1 MKKKS
6 TKKENRWK
14 KRKHSG
20 KKEKLSA
27 MSNKKHAAGKN
38 AKIKKKDEK
47 QTMKKTAPVKVRFGQ
62 GEMRQAEAFVL
73 SLSRHFAF
81 ARPTD
86 GSEDV
91 FIPAEDLGGAF
102 PGDLVMLSHI
112 IQQEKGP
119 SGRVDKVLQ
128 AGSRMLTGV
137 IGEED
142 GVCVFRADTSLRYP
156 VPVEKKYRMDAKN
169 GDKVRAEFR
178 FSRSGE
184 LLAQIVTVYGSGES
198 ARVCAD
204 AIIDQNQIA
213 LEFPPEVLQEASQIA
228 SEPITEEVL
237 KGRLDLR
244 DHSICTIDSADAKDL
259 DDAISVS
266 RTKNGYRL
274 GVHIADVSHYVR
286 PGSLVD
292 QEAMKRGTSV
302 YFADRVIPMLPE
314 EISNGVCSLNAGTD
328 KLTFTALI
336 DLDKKGEILKYKFRK
351 SVIRS
356 KVRGVYSEV
365 NAIFSGSAPKE
376 LRKKYSPVIRSLNAA
391 RELANVLKERSKRN
405 GTVDL
410 ESTESRFTLNE
421 KGVCID
427 VEPRSSGEA
436 EQMIEQLMIA
446 ANRAAAM
453 LAREKGLPFVYRVHE
468 EPLPDRVDTLR
479 ELVAALG
486 FNASPLRHK
495 GSLKPG
501 DFAAVMEQ
509 AVGTPSEKV
518 LSHQLLR
525 TMAKARYDVNPIGHF
540 GLALE
545 DYCHFTSPIR
555 RYPDTSIHRILGTW
569 LSTKSTKE
577 CKKLYEDFVGRS
589 AKNSTDCEIRAMTAE
604 RAAEDCYMA
613 EYMKGHIGEV
623 YEGIISGVT
632 MRGVF
637 VELPN
642 TVEGFVPLETIPN
655 SRFEF
660 DGMVS
665 QLDQNTGLKLTI
677 GQKMTARSVSSDVAS
692 GKIDFA
698 YEGKWPP
705 RKVGK

>member
-1 MKKKS
+1 MKKKI
-6 TKKENRWK
+6 TKKENKWK
-14 KRKHSG
+14 KRKHGGKKSGKSPRLSVSG
-20 KKEKLSA
+20 KKFQPAEKR
-27 MSNKKHAAGKN
+27 
-38 AKIKKKDEK
+38 EK
-47 QTMKKTAPVKVRFGQ
+47 
-62 GEMRQAEAFVL
+62 ESQAVVTQLKMQEKEAVLL
-73 SLSRHFAF
+73 SLSRNFAF

-86 GSEDV
+86 GGEDV
-91 FIPAEDLGGAF
+91 FIRAEDLAGAF
-102 PGDLVMLSHI
+102 PGDLVRLSHI
-112 IQQEKGP
+112 EMQEKGP
-119 SGRVDKVLQ
+119 SGRVDTVIQ

-142 GVCVFRADTSLRYP
+142 GVCMFLADTSLRYP
-156 VPVEKKYRMDAKN
+156 VPVEKKYRMNAKA

-184 LLAQIVTVYGSGES
+184 LLAQVVTVYGSGDS

-213 LEFPPEVLQEASQIA
+213 LEFPPEVLQEARQIA
-228 SEPITEEVL
+228 AQPITEEIL

-244 DHSICTIDSADAKDL
+244 DHCICTIDGADAKDL

-266 RTKNGYRL
+266 RTRSGYRL

-292 QEAMKRGTSV
+292 GEAMKRGTSV

-336 DLDKKGEILKYKFRK
+336 DLDKNGEILKYKFRK

-356 KVRGVYSEV
+356 RVRGVYSEV
-365 NAIFSGSAPKE
+365 NAIFSGSASKE

-391 RELANVLKERSKRN
+391 RELAQVLQERSRRN

-410 ESTESRFTLNE
+410 ESTESHFTLNDE
-421 KGVCID
+421 GVCIN
-427 VEPRSSGEA
+427 VEPRTSGEA

-468 EPLPDRVDTLR
+468 QPSPDRVDTLR
-479 ELVAALG
+479 ELAAALG
-486 FNASPLRHK
+486 FNTKTLRHK
-495 GSLKPG
+495 GPLKPG
-501 DFAAVMEQ
+501 DFAALMEQ
-509 AVGTPSEKV
+509 AVGTPSQKV

-525 TMAKARYDVNPIGHF
+525 TMAKARYDVNPLGHF

-555 RYPDTSIHRILGTW
+555 RYPDTSIHRILSSW
-569 LSTKSTKE
+569 LSLKSVKE
-577 CKKLYEDFVGRS
+577 CRKLYEDFVGRA

-604 RAAEDCYMA
+604 RSAEDCYMA
-613 EYMKGHIGEV
+613 EYMKRHIGEV

-642 TVEGFVPLETIPN
+642 TVEGFVPVETIPN
-655 SRFEF
+655 ARFQF
-660 DGMVS
+660 DGMMS
-665 QLDQNTGLKLTI
+665 QLDQNTGHKLTI
-677 GQKMTARSVSSDVAS
+677 GQKMTVRVVSSDVAS

-698 YEGKWPP
+698 YEGQWPP
-705 RKVGK
+705 KNMEK